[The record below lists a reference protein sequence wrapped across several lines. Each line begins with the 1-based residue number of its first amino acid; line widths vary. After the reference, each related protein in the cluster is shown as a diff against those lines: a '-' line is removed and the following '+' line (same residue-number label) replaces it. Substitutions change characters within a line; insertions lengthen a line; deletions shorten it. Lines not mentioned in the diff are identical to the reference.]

1 MQQCAAGATHIALN
15 SKADLPTILN
25 FAAWLPT
32 HAGTVASIRLEL
44 AGPTAYH
51 QQFHTAWIRQ
61 CRAAEEALMLGLR
74 AAAVAAESA
83 AGYRSHVPTAVPV
96 QLLAGI
102 AGTGA
107 TAREPPVLRLRS
119 FSCNCLSSPAILQ
132 ALPAA
137 SLTHL
142 EVSLQMLPLLFQQP
156 AQSDMCRPR
165 SCDGAAFA
173 RALMSLTGLQ
183 HLSVTECNDSTY
195 SSTCSDALIAAAG
208 QLHRLT
214 RLVVRDVTASNSLLL
229 LPPQLQSLELF
240 VTLSSSSSSTLQLG
254 QISALQQL
262 QLHLSGRHSP
272 AAGSSLPPQLAALTI
287 AAAFDSEASD
297 VSSLGVPGLQQLTR
311 LSAANCSLCNA
322 QQLQRLSGHPQ
333 LQQLLLTY
341 DDSCQ
346 AHAAAAAWQQLPQ
359 LCSLSISRERPSKVL
374 TTQESAR
381 VSVQRLRTDAAAARQ
396 MYDIMVSAGACCSI

>member
-1 MQQCAAGATHIALN
+1 
-15 SKADLPTILN
+15 
-25 FAAWLPT
+25 
-32 HAGTVASIRLEL
+32 
-44 AGPTAYH
+44 
-51 QQFHTAWIRQ
+51 
-61 CRAAEEALMLGLR
+61 MLGLR

-183 HLSVTECNDSTY
+183 HLSVTECNDSTC

-359 LCSLSISRERPSKVL
+359 LCSLTISRERPSKVL

-396 MYDIMVSAGACCSI
+396 MYDIMVSAGACGSI